1 MPNAPTYRLLSRVYP
16 DREVLGAA
24 AARDIGDA
32 LVRRLARQ
40 PRARVIFAS
49 APSQEAT
56 LRRLAEYPGIDW
68 ARVTAF
74 HMDEYLGLPPDAPQR
89 FGTWLRG
96 ALLDRVPVGT
106 VHLIDPG
113 PDQNEAVD
121 RYTALLAAAP
131 VDVVCLGIGVNGHI
145 AFNDPPADFDEPALV
160 KVVTLDLASRVQ
172 QVDDGCFAA
181 LDEVPA
187 RAVTLTIP
195 ALLSAAELF
204 CMVPGAQK
212 KRAVTDALRGPV
224 TGLVPAS
231 ALRTHPR
238 CRIYL
243 DKESAPDASDE
254 ASARFRDRVRK
265 L

>member
-1 MPNAPTYRLLSRVYP
+1 MPNAPTYQLMRRVYP
-16 DREVLGAA
+16 DREMLGAA

-32 LVRRLARQ
+32 LVRRLASQ
-40 PRARVIFAS
+40 PGVRVIFAS

-56 LRRLAEYPGIDW
+56 LRHLAEHPGIDW

-74 HMDEYLGLPPDAPQR
+74 HMDEYLSLPPDAPQR

-113 PDQNEAVD
+113 HLIGPGADPKEAVD
-121 RYTALLAAAP
+121 RYAALLAAAP
-131 VDVVCLGIGVNGHI
+131 IDLVCLGIGVNGHL
-145 AFNDPPADFDEPALV
+145 AFNDPPADFADPALV
-160 KVVTLDLASRVQ
+160 KVVRLDRASRVQ

-181 LDEVPA
+181 LDQVPTQ
-187 RAVTLTIP
+187 AVTLTIP

-212 KRAVTDALRGPV
+212 KRAVTDALHGPV

-238 CRIYL
+238 CSIYL
-243 DKESAPDASDE
+243 DKESAPDAS
-254 ASARFRDRVRK
+254 
-265 L
+265 

>member
-1 MPNAPTYRLLSRVYP
+1 MANAPTYQPMRRVYP
-16 DREVLGAA
+16 DREALGAA
-24 AARDIGDA
+24 AARDIGGA
-32 LVRRLARQ
+32 LVRRLAGQ
-40 PRARVIFAS
+40 PGVRVIFAS

-56 LRRLAEYPGIDW
+56 LRHLAGHPGVDW

-113 PDQNEAVD
+113 ADPREAVD
-121 RYTALLAAAP
+121 RYSALLAAAP
-131 VDVVCLGIGVNGHI
+131 IDLVCLGIGVNGHI
-145 AFNDPPADFDEPALV
+145 AFNDPPADFADPALV
-160 KVVTLDLASRVQ
+160 KVVSLDLASRVQ

-181 LDEVPA
+181 LDQVPA

-204 CMVPGAQK
+204 CMVPGARK
-212 KRAVTDALRGPV
+212 KRAVTDALHGPV

-238 CRIYL
+238 CSIYL
-243 DKESAPDASDE
+243 DKESAPDAS
-254 ASARFRDRVRK
+254 
-265 L
+265 